1 MTEKKILIFF
11 DSKNQYDIDH
21 FEFLLK
27 NIDLNKYKIDLII
40 EENIK
45 LKTSKKINIIKF
57 KQPTNILKKYYLK
70 FKLKTKTKY
79 DCAIIY
85 TMESLFGNYIIRKI
99 CKKRIII
106 ADLKDKNFETVEEYR
121 KYFIDRNIY
130 DFNHIIFKNYQE
142 QEKFIKLYPSLSKK
156 TDVINDLI
164 NYEKIERLSKVEIPE
179 KIKRTNI
186 NILMIEEL
194 NEEKNKILEKL
205 KLIKDLKKDIPNI
218 KLFIIGEGI
227 DKYAY
232 ETYIEDN
239 ELTDTIL
246 LLENKSNICPY
257 ILKSKYILLN
267 FKNISKYLY
276 FCIVLKKQ
284 IISEQLYYD
293 DLIKIENNYN
303 NFINI
308 IKNKIIKQNTFTK
321 NNVNKEKIIKFE
333 QKI

>member
-45 LKTSKKINIIKF
+45 IKTSKKINIIKF

-156 TDVINDLI
+156 NRC
-164 NYEKIERLSKVEIPE
+164 Y
-179 KIKRTNI
+179 
-186 NILMIEEL
+186 
-194 NEEKNKILEKL
+194 
-205 KLIKDLKKDIPNI
+205 
-218 KLFIIGEGI
+218 
-227 DKYAY
+227 
-232 ETYIEDN
+232 
-239 ELTDTIL
+239 
-246 LLENKSNICPY
+246 
-257 ILKSKYILLN
+257 
-267 FKNISKYLY
+267 
-276 FCIVLKKQ
+276 
-284 IISEQLYYD
+284 
-293 DLIKIENNYN
+293 
-303 NFINI
+303 
-308 IKNKIIKQNTFTK
+308 
-321 NNVNKEKIIKFE
+321 
-333 QKI
+333 